1 MKVNDFKQL
10 VHYAK
15 ALGCTTCSDLVK
27 LMGKKPLPT
36 YINGVLSD
44 EEDIKALEHSLR
56 DKQVIAFGKCYN
68 GEIHYTAIN
77 D

>member
-1 MKVNDFKQL
+1 MKVNDFKTL

-36 YINGVLSD
+36 YINGVPSD
-44 EEDIKALEHSLR
+44 EEDIKAFEQSLR
-56 DKQVIAFGKCYN
+56 DNQVIAFGKCYN